1 MGMRRRRAIT
11 KVDPE
16 IQGGT
21 PCFAGTR
28 VPVKS
33 LFDYLA
39 RGRSLDYFLEQF
51 PSVERRQA
59 TAVLD
64 RAEKLIS
71 RGPRAA

>member
-1 MGMRRRRAIT
+1 MRRERAVT

-28 VPVKS
+28 VFVKS

-39 RGRSLDYFLEQF
+39 RQSRKTHRL
-51 PSVERRQA
+51 RRQA
-59 TAVLD
+59 
-64 RAEKLIS
+64 R
-71 RGPRAA
+71 